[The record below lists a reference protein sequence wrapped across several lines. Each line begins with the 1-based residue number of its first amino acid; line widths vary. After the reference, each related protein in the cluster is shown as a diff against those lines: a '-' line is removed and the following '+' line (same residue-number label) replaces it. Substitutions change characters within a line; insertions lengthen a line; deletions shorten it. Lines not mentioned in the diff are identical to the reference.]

1 MHVSNTQ
8 RQQRQQISLHAKQEK
23 LDDTCLIVKR
33 GFSTMQNVATA
44 KREDY
49 IKMKWGVADKGA
61 DLGEADDDGT
71 SSQECADDR
80 A

>member
-1 MHVSNTQ
+1 MRYTHTDAM
-8 RQQRQQISLHAKQEK
+8 ISLRQRTLK
-23 LDDTCLIVKR
+23 LVDTRLMVKR
-33 GFSTMQNVATA
+33 GCSTMQNVATA
-44 KREDY
+44 KSKDSM
-49 IKMKWGVADKGA
+49 KMRWQVADKEA

>member
-1 MHVSNTQ
+1 
-8 RQQRQQISLHAKQEK
+8 
-23 LDDTCLIVKR
+23 
-33 GFSTMQNVATA
+33 MQNVVTA
-44 KREDY
+44 KREDS
-49 IKMKWGVADKGA
+49 IEMNWGVADKGA